1 MAIFIF
7 LSISIS
13 LIYEKCFNY
22 WIKHYRSK
30 SDIVFFEGRNLT
42 RENPLE
48 RRFIGVNKINVNNN
62 SFVEKPSKELA
73 LSKID
78 IQENKINLDISLD
91 NLRNLKKNLGILDG
105 EMEKMKNKYG
115 FGELENINRKDK
127 IDENKKNEKN
137 ESENIESLKV
147 SEINLENQD
156 RM

>member
-1 MAIFIF
+1 M
-7 LSISIS
+7 
-13 LIYEKCFNY
+13 
-22 WIKHYRSK
+22 
-30 SDIVFFEGRNLT
+30 
-42 RENPLE
+42 E

-91 NLRNLKKNLGILDG
+91 NLRNLQKNLGILDE

-127 IDENKKNEKN
+127 IDENKIN

-156 RM
+156 RKKSNFKNFSY